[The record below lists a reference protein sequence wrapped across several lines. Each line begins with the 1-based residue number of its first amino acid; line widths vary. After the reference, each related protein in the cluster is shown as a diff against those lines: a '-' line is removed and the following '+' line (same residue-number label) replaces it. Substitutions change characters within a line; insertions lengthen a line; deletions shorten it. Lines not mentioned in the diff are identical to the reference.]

1 MSYRGV
7 GEKHYRNGLPV
18 EETNWEKW
26 AGEPR
31 PGDAAGAYSY
41 EQLLRMDGNFTA
53 LERAFAAGL
62 ESPLSARRIY
72 VAKGWPTSD
81 PGRPPGVSAAATPFS
96 SFSTCLASSAS
107 IASQSAL
114 RNRSIA
120 TQSATWCSLVA

>member
-72 VAKGWPTSD
+72 VAKGWPT
-81 PGRPPGVSAAATPFS
+81 GA
-96 SFSTCLASSAS
+96 
-107 IASQSAL
+107 
-114 RNRSIA
+114 RSG
-120 TQSATWCSLVA
+120 